1 MRIAYVCSD
10 FGVPIAGTKG
20 ASTHVRE
27 LTSAFAELGHEVQIF
42 TPRAGGPPPPGFAV
56 PVRELAPEGY
66 DALTYDLLRKDTPLG
81 AELRG
86 ALHASVLHHRALPL
100 VRELR
105 PHLIYERLSLFGTAG
120 AALARDLDVPL
131 VLEVNAPLSD
141 EQAGHRTLTFT
152 RTAREIERSVLQ
164 AAGTVITVSPELE
177 RWAISA
183 GVAPERVQTVP
194 NGVRIERF
202 SAAAGE
208 REAVRATLGLSGRP
222 VVGFVGTLKPWHD
235 TETLVRA
242 VAELHRNGSDAVL
255 LVVGDGPGR
264 ARIEALAASEGIG
277 DSTLFAGPV
286 SHDRIPGLLA
296 AMDVAI
302 VPYAAAERF
311 YFSPL
316 KLFEYLA
323 AGVPVVAAA
332 VGEIPECV
340 RPWRTGLLYRPG
352 DMSALAAAIGA
363 LLADPARACLV
374 GACGREHA
382 RRHHSWRRNAGRILE
397 LACTSPELS
406 IAS

>member
-20 ASTHVRE
+20 ASAHVRE

-42 TPRAGGPPPPGFAV
+42 TPRAGGSPPPGFRV

-66 DALTYDLLRKDTPLG
+66 DALTYDLLRKDTPFW

-86 ALHASVLHHRALPL
+86 ALHAGVLHHRALPL
-100 VRELR
+100 LRELR
-105 PHLIYERLSLFGTAG
+105 PQLIYERLSLFGTAG
-120 AALARDLDVPL
+120 AALARDLNVPL

-141 EQAGHRTLTFT
+141 EQARHRTLTFT
-152 RTAREIERSVLQ
+152 RTAREIERRVLQ
-164 AAGTVITVSPELE
+164 AAAMVITVSPELE
-177 RWAISA
+177 RWAIRA

-194 NGVRIERF
+194 NGVRSERF
-202 SAAAGE
+202 GAAAGE
-208 REAVRATLGLSGRP
+208 REAVRETLGLSGRP

-242 VAELHRNGSDAVL
+242 VAALRRRGSDAVL

-264 ARIEALAASEGIG
+264 AGIEALAASEGIG
-277 DSTLFAGPV
+277 DSTLLAGPV
-286 SHDRIPGLLA
+286 SSDRIPGLLA
-296 AMDVAI
+296 AMDVA
-302 VPYAAAERF
+302 VAPYAAAEPF

-332 VGEIPECV
+332 VGEIPECI

-352 DMSALAAAIGA
+352 DVSALAEAMGA
-363 LLADPARACLV
+363 LLADPARACLL
-374 GACGREHA
+374 GARGREHA
-382 RRHHSWRRNAGRILE
+382 QRHHSWRRNAERILE
-397 LACTSPELS
+397 LACASPELR